1 MNPEN
6 ILRIAVLG
14 WIINIAT
21 FLITLSACI
30 AVIVAI
36 AFKDPAYAQK
46 RMSELNDTADKRR
59 LSFLK
64 VFKSC
69 LPFVTAWQLLRIW
82 NDCYVFFRDNED
94 VDVFDFFSLKK
105 SYW

>member
-36 AFKDPAYAQK
+36 AFKDPAYDQN
-46 RMSELNDTADKRR
+46 RMSTLT
-59 LSFLK
+59 FL
-64 VFKSC
+64 
-69 LPFVTAWQLLRIW
+69 I
-82 NDCYVFFRDNED
+82 
-94 VDVFDFFSLKK
+94 FSR
-105 SYW
+105 